1 LEVVAALSSPKLS
14 SALEGEGAVVD
25 GAVDGEGEFAAAAT
39 QVLLV
44 DHFGVAASIAAHVA
58 SDEPTATHVL
68 AVVVEQTS
76 VVVQSAVIRQTTH
89 EPPLLARNLG
99 LAASIAAH
107 VASLEPTATQV
118 LGVAVEQ
125 TSVVVQS
132 AVLAHATQAEPTNLG
147 VAALMATQVVSSVAA
162 AKHSFETVDHLGLAA
177 SIAAHVASLD
187 PTATQVLG
195 VAVEQTSVELQSE
208 VCKHS
213 THLALQSPWYTCHSE
228 PTMQI
233 GWS

>member
-107 VASLEPTATQV
+107 VAA
-118 LGVAVEQ
+118 
-125 TSVVVQS
+125 
-132 AVLAHATQAEPTNLG
+132 
-147 VAALMATQVVSSVAA
+147 SVAA

-177 SIAAHVASLD
+177 LMATQVASLD

>member
-1 LEVVAALSSPKLS
+1 MEVVAALSSPKLS

-107 VASLEPTATQV
+107 VAASVAAAKHSFETVDHLGLAALMATQVASLDPTATQV

-125 TSVVVQS
+125 TSVPVQS

-147 VAALMATQVVSSVAA
+147 VAALMATQVVSSVADFGC
-162 AKHSFETVDHLGLAA
+162 SCESISVD
-177 SIAAHVASLD
+177 
-187 PTATQVLG
+187 
-195 VAVEQTSVELQSE
+195 
-208 VCKHS
+208 
-213 THLALQSPWYTCHSE
+213 
-228 PTMQI
+228 
-233 GWS
+233 